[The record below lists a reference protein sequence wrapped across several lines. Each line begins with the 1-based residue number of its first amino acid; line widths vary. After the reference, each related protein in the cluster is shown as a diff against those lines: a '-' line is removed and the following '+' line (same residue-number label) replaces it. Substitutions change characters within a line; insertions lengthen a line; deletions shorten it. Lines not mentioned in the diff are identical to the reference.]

1 MKSWAMVGA
10 GALFVGGGGLFVV
23 SHVQF
28 VGVLLRALAEVW

>member
-1 MKSWAMVGA
+1 MKSWAIVAA

-28 VGVLLRALAEVW
+28 VGVLLRTLAEVW